1 MEERKQIKMDTERGL
16 YIPIKSLLVQ
26 KEKQILNHE
35 DQGSCLVSLT
45 RLYILIG
52 TEISHTIIG

>member
-1 MEERKQIKMDTERGL
+1 MEERKQIKMDIRREL

-35 DQGSCLVSLT
+35 YQG
-45 RLYILIG
+45 
-52 TEISHTIIG
+52 